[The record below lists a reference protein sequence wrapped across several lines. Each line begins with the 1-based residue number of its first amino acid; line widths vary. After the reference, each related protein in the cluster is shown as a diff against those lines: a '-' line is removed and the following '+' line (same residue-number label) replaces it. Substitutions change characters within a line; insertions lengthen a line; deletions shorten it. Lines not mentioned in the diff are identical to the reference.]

1 MKKRFLTAL
10 LSLSMVL
17 GLSAPALAVE
27 VEEAQVEAAI
37 EAEIRAMEEEV
48 YADVYRQLEEQD
60 GLHMMDTY
68 KEILA
73 PKIRAAVEEKYA
85 SSYSP
90 LSISPFAVNANWTK
104 YARVGGLVTYM
115 KVGYVEVGEL
125 YMNKDDTAAFVKKV
139 GQRVKFYEVV
149 KEVLG
154 LAIEDDA
161 MNYASQALMTMVIA
175 MDTLPTKQIED
186 CGGYAYIITTYEPTI
201 PATYSIVMPWTTY
214 PNIVIDR
221 STIYGSDPVY
231 TPPKQ

>member
-1 MKKRFLTAL
+1 MLKKRFFSSL
-10 LSLSMVL
+10 LALSMVL
-17 GLSAPALAVE
+17 GLSVPTLAAE
-27 VEEAQVEAAI
+27 MEETQI
-37 EAEIRAMEEEV
+37 EAEIQTMEQEV
-48 YADVYRQLEEQD
+48 YAEVYRQLEAQD

-85 SSYSP
+85 SAYAP
-90 LSISPFAVNANWTK
+90 LSISPFAANANWTK

-125 YMNKDDTAAFVKKV
+125 YMNKEDTTAFVAKT

-161 MNYASQALMTMVIA
+161 MNYGSQALMTMVIA
-175 MDTLPTKQIED
+175 MNTLPTNQINA
-186 CGGYAYIITTYEPTI
+186 CGGYAYIITTYEPTV
-201 PATYSIVMPWTTY
+201 PATYSVVMPWTTY
-214 PNIVIDR
+214 PNIVIAR